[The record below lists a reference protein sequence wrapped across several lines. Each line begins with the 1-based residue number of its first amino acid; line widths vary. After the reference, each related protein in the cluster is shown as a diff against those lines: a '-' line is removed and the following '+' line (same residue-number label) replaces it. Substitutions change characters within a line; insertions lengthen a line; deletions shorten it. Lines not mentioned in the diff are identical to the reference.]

1 MEDIPRE
8 AGNRRWKNVVL
19 NGDLEKLLLMCHHE
33 TLSAFC
39 LVVQDRLSAA
49 GNIVI
54 EDQYARPDKK
64 LGVLQYAYWT
74 LTWNLNLPPCQ
85 KPSSG
90 DIMMKKSW
98 RELGSSNFTLQY

>member
-64 LGVLQYAYWT
+64 LGALQGG
-74 LTWNLNLPPCQ
+74 LFNCPPPKISKCRPVSKFFQ
-85 KPSSG
+85 KKLEYL
-90 DIMMKKSW
+90 D
-98 RELGSSNFTLQY
+98 T